1 MNSLGGIN
9 MGILDIIFILILFI
23 VVVALAIPLGK
34 YMSRVFTGQRTFMT
48 PIMEPVERFIYRL
61 IGTDETKEMNWKQ
74 YAYALIVLNIIGI
87 VFLFVLQL
95 IQGYLPLNPEGF
107 SGVSWDSA
115 LNTAIS
121 FVTNTNWQGYAGETT
136 MSYLTQ
142 MTGLAVQ
149 NFLSAAIGIAAL
161 LVLIRGFTRKNTDKI
176 GNFWVDI
183 TRASLYVLLPI
194 AVILAILLASQ
205 GVVQTFSP
213 YVTAHTL
220 EGVNQTIAVGP
231 VASQEAIKMIGS
243 NGGGF
248 FNANSAHPFENPNAI
263 TDILE
268 IMAILLIPISLVFTF
283 GYLIKNFKQG
293 LAIFAAMTILFT
305 IGMGIAIYT
314 ESQPNPILEKMGVT
328 GSNLEGKEVRFGV
341 TQSVLW
347 GVATTDVSNGGVN
360 SMHDSVMPLTG
371 LVYMFNMCT
380 GEVIYGGLGVGL
392 IGMLFYVILSMF
404 VAGLMIGRTPEFL
417 GKKLGPPEMGL
428 SVIPIVLPHVAILTL
443 SAIAISTTVG
453 LSSLANPS
461 SHGLSEILY
470 AYLSTIGNNGSAF
483 AGLSANTLFYNLTGG
498 LAMLIGRFA
507 TIIPA
512 IALAGLLAQ
521 KGKVQMTSAS
531 FPTTGP
537 LFVLIVVAVVI
548 LLGALTFFPVFT
560 LGPILDHLFLYGGHI
575 T

>member
-1 MNSLGGIN
+1 

-87 VFLFVLQL
+87 IFLFVLQL

-183 TRASLYVLLPI
+183 TRAALYVLLPI

-248 FNANSAHPFENPNAI
+248 FNANSAHPFENPNTI

-268 IMAILLIPISLVFTF
+268 ILAILLIPISLVFTF

-305 IGMGIAIYT
+305 IGIGIALYT

-341 TQSVLW
+341 TQSALW

-417 GKKLGPPEMGL
+417 GKKLGPPEMVL

-537 LFVLIVVAVVI
+537 LFVIIVVAVVI

>member
-1 MNSLGGIN
+1 

-87 VFLFVLQL
+87 IFLFVLQL

-183 TRASLYVLLPI
+183 TRAALYVLLPI

-248 FNANSAHPFENPNAI
+248 FNANSAHPFENPNTI

-268 IMAILLIPISLVFTF
+268 ILAILLIPISLVFTF

-305 IGMGIAIYT
+305 IGIGIALYT

-341 TQSVLW
+341 TQSALW

-417 GKKLGPPEMGL
+417 GKKLGPPEMVL

-453 LSSLANPS
+453 VSSLANPS

-537 LFVLIVVAVVI
+537 LFVIIVVAVVI

>member
-87 VFLFVLQL
+87 IFLFVLQL

-176 GNFWVDI
+176 GNFWIDI

-305 IGMGIAIYT
+305 IGIGIALYT

-341 TQSVLW
+341 TQSALW

>member
-176 GNFWVDI
+176 GNFWIDI

-404 VAGLMIGRTPEFL
+404 VAGLMIGRAPEFL

>member
-1 MNSLGGIN
+1 
-9 MGILDIIFILILFI
+9 MGILDIIFILIFFI
-23 VVVALAIPLGK
+23 IVVALAIPLGK

-48 PIMEPVERFIYRL
+48 PLMQPVERFIYRL
-61 IGTDETKEMNWKQ
+61 IGTDENKEMNWKQ
-74 YAYALIVLNIIGI
+74 YAYALVMLNVIAIIF
-87 VFLFVLQL
+87 VFVLQL
-95 IQGYLPLNPEGF
+95 IQGVLPLNPEGF

-142 MTGLAVQ
+142 MTGLAVE
-149 NFLSAAIGIAAL
+149 NFLSAAVGIAAL
-161 LVLIRGFTRKNTDKI
+161 LVLIRGFTRKNTDKL
-176 GNFWVDI
+176 GNFWVDL
-183 TRASLYVLLPI
+183 TRSSLYVLLPI
-194 AVILAILLASQ
+194 AVILAILLVSQ

-248 FNANSAHPFENPNAI
+248 FNVNSAHPFENPNTTTNI
-263 TDILE
+263 IETL
-268 IMAILLIPISLVFTF
+268 AILLIPISLIFTF
-283 GYLIKNFKQG
+283 GYLIRNFKQG
-293 LAIFAAMTILFT
+293 LAIFAVMTILFAL
-305 IGMGIAIYT
+305 GLGVALYT
-314 ESQPNPILEKMGVT
+314 ENNPNPILEKMGVA
-328 GSNLEGKEVRFGV
+328 GANLEGKEVRLGV

-392 IGMLFYVILSMF
+392 IGMLFYVILTMF
-404 VAGLMIGRTPEFL
+404 IAGLMIGRTPEFL
-417 GKKLGPPEMGL
+417 GKKLGPPEMIL
-428 SVIPIVLPHVAILTL
+428 SVIPIVLPHVAILTFA
-443 SAIAISTTVG
+443 AIAIATPVG
-453 LSSLANPS
+453 LAGLNNPS
-461 SHGLSEILY
+461 AHGLSEILY
-470 AYLSTIGNNGSAF
+470 AYLSTVGNNGSAF
-483 AGLSANTLFYNLTGG
+483 AGLSANTVFYNLTGG
-498 LAMLIGRFA
+498 LAMLIGRFG
-507 TIIPA
+507 TILPA

-521 KGKVQMTSAS
+521 KGKVPMTSAS

-537 LFVLIVVAVVI
+537 LFIIIVVAVVI

-560 LGPILDHLFLYGGHI
+560 LGPILDHLFLQGGNI

>member
-176 GNFWVDI
+176 GNFWIDI

-305 IGMGIAIYT
+305 IGIGIALYT

-341 TQSVLW
+341 TQSALW

-417 GKKLGPPEMGL
+417 GKKLGPPEMVL

>member
-183 TRASLYVLLPI
+183 TRAALYVLLPI

>member
-1 MNSLGGIN
+1 

-176 GNFWVDI
+176 GNFWIDI